1 VRPARSEQTIT
12 IDRRRHPARVI
23 LALIAVLAILA
34 ALAFFAFAW
43 HPSIAAVN
51 PPARNAF
58 DPALVRRG
66 QQLASAGDCNS
77 CHSTADGPS
86 YAGGVALQT
95 PFGTIHGTNITPDA
109 QTGIGGWSEAAFR
122 RALREG
128 VSRDGHLLYPA
139 FPYNHFTHLS
149 DADIGALYAFMMTR
163 DPAPA
168 QPVRNQLQFPFQFR
182 PLVAGWNLL
191 YLERGPLPAQA
202 NQDAQWARG
211 EYLVRSVGHCGAC
224 HTPRTRL
231 GGEDTDHA
239 LAGGEAEGWRA
250 SALERHSPSPVP
262 WTVDTLSAYLR
273 SGLVADHAVTAG
285 PMQAVVRNLAHV
297 SGADVRAIATYI
309 VSAMGPVTPGR
320 QRREALARQK
330 AQVPLAQVQPAA
342 AAPDADQPALTL
354 GAKVY
359 QESCASCHDAGRQLS
374 SGSALRLPLAV
385 ALYLPD
391 PRNLIHIVREGIA
404 PPPGQPGRWMPPFDG
419 ILSDEQLTALAVWL
433 RRQASDAPPWQ
444 DVARVVKDSGS
455 AP

>member
-1 VRPARSEQTIT
+1 LERI
-12 IDRRRHPARVI
+12 IIDDRRRHPGRVI
-23 LALIAVLAILA
+23 LVTVVVLAILA
-34 ALAFFAFAW
+34 AAAFFALAW
-43 HPSIAAVN
+43 HPSIAAVS
-51 PPARNAF
+51 PPARQAF
-58 DPALVRRG
+58 DPALVQRG

-77 CHSTADGPS
+77 CHSTGDGPS

-95 PFGTIHGTNITPDA
+95 PFGTIHGTNITPDP

-149 DADIGALYAFMMTR
+149 DEDIAALYAFMMTR
-163 DPAPA
+163 DPASAP
-168 QPVRNQLQFPFQFR
+168 PVHNQLQFPFQFR
-182 PLVAGWNLL
+182 PLVAGWNVL
-191 YLERGPLPAQA
+191 YLDRGPLPAPA
-202 NQDAQWARG
+202 SQDAQWRRG

-231 GGEDTDHA
+231 GGEDTGHA

-250 SALERHSPSPVP
+250 SALDRNSPSPVP
-262 WTVDTLSAYLR
+262 WTVDSLSAYLR
-273 SGLVADHAVTAG
+273 SGLVPDHAMTAG

-297 SGADVRAIATYI
+297 SDADVRAIATY
-309 VSAMGPVTPGR
+309 VVAAMGPVTPGR

-330 AQVPLAQVQPAA
+330 AQVPLAQVQPAT
-342 AAPDADQPALTL
+342 AAPDADQATLTL

-374 SGSALRLPLAV
+374 SNSALRLPLAV

-391 PRNLIHIVREGIA
+391 PRNLVHIVREGIA

-419 ILSDEQLTALAVWL
+419 ILNDEQMTALAVWL
-433 RRQASDAPPWQ
+433 RRQATDASPWQ
-444 DVARVVKDSGS
+444 DVARVVKDSWS